1 MNKDHDDFLDS
12 FGSDRPASGHDKA
25 PTDGASDTPPDGID
39 NLADDEAPP
48 ARLPAI
54 FMPPDVQAAK
64 AALKRAMTPALRKAL
79 RRGPIALVLIAP
91 GPDWCAPVK
100 AAARQII
107 GEGPEIEASNTARDP
122 WLAKGIDRI
131 YFTRITAERYGRIDL
146 SGVIIPSA
154 LSSGGSVIGIAA
166 DTALLPSQLLQA
178 ADFTLTLGTLT
189 GADVMAIVRS
199 VTGERLCPP
208 ISDALARS
216 LSPPH
221 LAMAIRKGTKP
232 SDCVARLTEISRR
245 LTIGDQDDASV
256 PTLDQAVGYGPA
268 QTWGLALAADID
280 RRRADP
286 STVSVDTLTRSL
298 LLAGAPGVGKTF
310 FARILAKTC
319 GIPLISTSYGDF
331 QSAGSGHLGDV
342 MVAMRKAFADAKN
355 AAAATDC
362 GAAILLIDEID
373 SIPGRHTTAGTRN
386 ADWWASILNALLT
399 LTERNSPARRGVIL
413 IGCSN
418 YAAKIDPALKRSG
431 RLSPTITLTTPTP
444 SEFAAILRL
453 NLAGK
458 LPDADLSAIA
468 GLAVGLT
475 GADAARFVR
484 DARQVARDAGRD
496 LVLDDL
502 VEQVLPPETRPPAML
517 RRLAVHEAGHA
528 VIGVI
533 LDVFD
538 LDIVTL
544 CTPVGQGVARFK
556 ERDNAIHTAAHFES
570 LVVLK
575 LSGRAADGFFGDV
588 TANAGGGE
596 GSDLADA
603 SSLLAAMHRSFGL
616 RDGLISIG
624 SSEDAAAALKHDAG
638 LRALVES
645 DLQRLDARAKSLVA
659 ENREAIVAIADALVQ
674 RRVLSGAEVRDI
686 LEQTASAKLKG
697 VIDAQ

>member
-1 MNKDHDDFLDS
+1 M
-12 FGSDRPASGHDKA
+12 
-25 PTDGASDTPPDGID
+25 
-39 NLADDEAPP
+39 
-48 ARLPAI
+48 
-54 FMPPDVQAAK
+54 
-64 AALKRAMTPALRKAL
+64 
-79 RRGPIALVLIAP
+79 
-91 GPDWCAPVK
+91 
-100 AAARQII
+100 
-107 GEGPEIEASNTARDP
+107 
-122 WLAKGIDRI
+122 
-131 YFTRITAERYGRIDL
+131 
-146 SGVIIPSA
+146 
-154 LSSGGSVIGIAA
+154 
-166 DTALLPSQLLQA
+166 PSQLLQA

-245 LTIGDQDDASV
+245 LTIGDQDDAGV

-286 STVSVDTLTRSL
+286 SAVSVDTLTRSL
-298 LLAGAPGVGKTF
+298 LLAGDPGVGKTF

-342 MVAMRKAFADAKN
+342 MLAMRKAFADAKN
-355 AAAATDC
+355 AAAASDC

-431 RLSPTITLTTPTP
+431 RLSPTITLTTPTA

-453 NLAGK
+453 NLAGE

-468 GLAVGLT
+468 DLAVGLT

-502 VEQVLPPETRPPAML
+502 VAQIVPPETRPPATL
-517 RRLAVHEAGHA
+517 RSVALHEAAHA
-528 VIGVI
+528 VVGVI
-533 LDVFD
+533 LDVVD
-538 LDIVTL
+538 LVLVTL
-544 CTPVGQGVARFK
+544 CTPTAQGVARFR
-556 ERDNAIHTAAHFES
+556 ERSHVVHTVGYFEA
-570 LVVLK
+570 LIVTK
-575 LSGRAADGFFGDV
+575 LAGRAADAAFGEI
-588 TANAGGGE
+588 AAHSAGGD
-596 GSDLADA
+596 GSDLTDA
-603 SSLLAAMHRSFGL
+603 TNLAAAMHRSFSLG
-616 RDGLISIG
+616 DSLISIG
-624 SSEDAAAALKHDAG
+624 SPAEAASALPYDMG
-638 LRALVES
+638 LRVLVEA
-645 DLQRLDARAKSLVA
+645 DLQRLNARTRAMVA
-659 ENREAIVAIADALVQ
+659 EHRDAIVAVANALAK
-674 RRVLSGAEVRDI
+674 RRVLSGAEV
-686 LEQTASAKLKG
+686 KG
-697 VIDAQ
+697 VIETTRLAKTKTGVGRTRRGGPK